1 MPDDKKTKAQAA
13 KDKYLEKMDGVKI
26 WVPKGDREK
35 YKALAAA
42 HGLSLNA
49 LTVALWDALQA
60 EKISL
65 PPKD

>member
-1 MPDDKKTKAQAA
+1 MVTDAQRKAVKVY
-13 KDKYLEKMDGVKI
+13 KDKQEFVQISM
-26 WVPKGDREK
+26 PKGDREK